1 MEVKVVFYH
10 VLYESESFGEPIEF
24 VSSVDNDTTLQQL
37 FDNAGQ
43 SYADLSEYY
52 YLSGPLSFNSKYLPF
67 IINPS
72 GKVYWNVSYQD
83 ARVIDFI
90 STHGIEDNMITAKI
104 GHTQA
109 GGPGLKS
116 LLDIWH
122 SIYPVIDQFGTTVG
136 FLVALTQAGKWIH
149 SLIGRNDTPPQA
161 QFDLIYSKG
170 EWNLSELSRLLDI
183 DKEDVAKLLE
193 VFGYSFDKNKKVFV
207 QQPISLELREKL
219 SRINVLD
226 I

>member
-1 MEVKVVFYH
+1 
-10 VLYESESFGEPIEF
+10 
-24 VSSVDNDTTLQQL
+24 
-37 FDNAGQ
+37 
-43 SYADLSEYY
+43 
-52 YLSGPLSFNSKYLPF
+52 
-67 IINPS
+67 
-72 GKVYWNVSYQD
+72 
-83 ARVIDFI
+83 
-90 STHGIEDNMITAKI
+90 
-104 GHTQA
+104 
-109 GGPGLKS
+109 
-116 LLDIWH
+116 
-122 SIYPVIDQFGTTVG
+122 
-136 FLVALTQAGKWIH
+136 
-149 SLIGRNDTPPQA
+149 LIGRNDTPPQA